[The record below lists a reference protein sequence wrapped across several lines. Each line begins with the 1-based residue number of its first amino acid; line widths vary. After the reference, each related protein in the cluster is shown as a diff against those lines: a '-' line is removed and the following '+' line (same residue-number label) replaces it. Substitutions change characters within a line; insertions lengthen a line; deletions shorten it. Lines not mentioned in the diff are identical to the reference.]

1 MIKKYGADSV
11 RWFILSDSPP
21 EKDVQWSDTGVSS
34 ANKFLQKLWNLNH
47 IIINRKK
54 CNPEKIVEEKFN
66 NQVDSYVKKI
76 DSSISGFKFNVA
88 IANFYEVYSH
98 FKNHI
103 DKKVSNET
111 LKASIT
117 NIMKIL
123 IPLTPHLAYE
133 CLEHLNA
140 EDINVWPEIKS
151 NKNEEIKLPIQ
162 INGKTRDVIS
172 ILKDTDEK
180 EIYKQIYNKPK
191 LEKYFLKNKITKT
204 NFIKNK
210 IINYIIN

>member
-1 MIKKYGADSV
+1 
-11 RWFILSDSPP
+11 
-21 EKDVQWSDTGVSS
+21 
-34 ANKFLQKLWNLNH
+34 
-47 IIINRKK
+47 
-54 CNPEKIVEEKFN
+54 
-66 NQVDSYVKKI
+66 
-76 DSSISGFKFNVA
+76 
-88 IANFYEVYSH
+88 
-98 FKNHI
+98 
-103 DKKVSNET
+103 
-111 LKASIT
+111 
-117 NIMKIL
+117 MKIL

-140 EDINVWPEIKS
+140 ENINVWPEIKS

-180 EIYKQIYNKPK
+180 EIYKQICNKPK

-204 NFIKNK
+204 IFIKNK

>member
-1 MIKKYGADSV
+1 M
-11 RWFILSDSPP
+11 
-21 EKDVQWSDTGVSS
+21 
-34 ANKFLQKLWNLNH
+34 QKLWNLNH

-140 EDINVWPEIKS
+140 ENINVWPEIKS
-151 NKNEEIKLPIQ
+151 NKNDEIKLPIQ

-180 EIYKQIYNKPK
+180 EIYKQICNKPK

-204 NFIKNK
+204 IFIKNK